1 MVPVVSLLLILLL
14 SLLVTRVAS
23 SALVHTGLSRE
34 AARFQARSAF
44 TGAGFTTEEAEMVV
58 NHPVRRRVV
67 MLLMLLGNAG
77 LVTAIT
83 SLILTFLEPSGVSG
97 YLRAGFLITGLALL
111 AWLANSRRVE
121 RWLSG
126 IIDRALAR
134 MTDLDVQDYASLLH
148 LTDEYRL
155 VEFSVPGG
163 GWLDGKSL
171 KETRLRQEGLV
182 VLGIHRDGGYI
193 GTPTPDRT
201 FCGGDVLVLYGHRDA
216 LVRLNERPGGP
227 EGDEE
232 HHEAVVEQSERLREQ
247 AQTPPEGDKR
257 GAGSAGRGDD

>member
-1 MVPVVSLLLILLL
+1 MVPVFTLLLILLL

-23 SALVHTGLSRE
+23 SALVHTGMSRE
-34 AARFQARSAF
+34 VARFQARSAF
-44 TGAGFTTEEAEMVV
+44 TGSGFTTAEAEMVV

-97 YLRAGFLITGLALL
+97 YLRAGFLIAGLALL

-121 RWLSG
+121 RWLSR

-148 LTDEYRL
+148 LADEYRL
-155 VEFSVPGG
+155 VEFSVPAG

-171 KETRLRQEGLV
+171 KESRLRQEGLV
-182 VLGIHRDGGYI
+182 LLGLHRRGGYI

-201 FCGGDVLVLYGHRDA
+201 FRGGDVLVLYGHRDA

-227 EGDEE
+227 EGDVE

-247 AQTPPEGDKR
+247 NVAPTAVDKP
-257 GAGSAGRGDD
+257 GAGGNGREAD